1 MSTFDLNN
9 LAIKIASSQM
19 CVSVCVT
26 RCMPWFWKDDAI
38 PTNNRQDGDVFR
50 LQSVSSVQKGS
61 ARTTNYG
68 ITCFT
73 VCALVFGG
81 ATLRDSDNA
90 NGCRTSEFGRQLQH
104 AERPSWSTTRT
115 GLSVG
120 PTPVTFVFWNHGPES
135 PQSNS
140 SAVSRSTA
148 DGHGGEQSQV
158 TASYHGTKV
167 NRSGVLRRALLWDH
181 NAPVNDAL
189 WEAPVRN
196 FGNISIASSFLMEID
211 KGCPQPPVFDDSTF
225 GEYLGALVQNEDS
238 ALVPALIT
246 NVNAVVE

>member
-1 MSTFDLNN
+1 MSWL
-9 LAIKIASSQM
+9 
-19 CVSVCVT
+19 
-26 RCMPWFWKDDAI
+26 WKDDAN

-61 ARTTNYG
+61 ARTTYNG

-81 ATLRDSDNA
+81 ATLGDSDNA
-90 NGCRTSEFGRQLQH
+90 NGCRTSEFGPQLQH
-104 AERPSWSTTRT
+104 VERPSWSTTRT

-120 PTPVTFVFWNHGPES
+120 PTPVSFVFWNHGPEG

-140 SAVSRSTA
+140 SAVSRSPV
-148 DGHGGEQSQV
+148 DGHGGEQSQE
-158 TASYHGTKV
+158 TASYHGTEV
-167 NRSGVLRRALLWDH
+167 NRSELLRRASLRDH

-196 FGNISIASSFLMEID
+196 FGNISVASSFLMVID

-225 GEYLGALVQNEDS
+225 GEYLRTLVQNEDG
-238 ALVPALIT
+238 AWEPAQKT
-246 NVNAVVE
+246 DVNAVVE